1 MQQVEQEQ
9 QAVYDNDYADQ
20 ELLDADSQAMGEQPG
35 EGEESVYMIDGVVMR
50 VIHIEGEA
58 DQYLMDPEG
67 RIYDMQAN
75 FIGTANPQ
83 GMEEL
88 DNQKVAN

>member
-1 MQQVEQEQ
+1 MEQEQ
-9 QAVYDNDYADQ
+9 QAVYDNEYVDQ
-20 ELLDADSQAMGEQPG
+20 ELLDADSQVLADGTQLG

-83 GMEEL
+83 GLEEL
-88 DNQKVAN
+88 DHQKAN